1 MKKLSQVFCA
11 IMLVALMALGLVSNV
26 SSPVFAEG
34 TTFTYAIGGDTGNTL
49 NPMTADDRYGL
60 MATHLTFSPAYYIN
74 PDGSIQFI
82 LAESFEPSEDGL
94 TYTMKLKKDLKWS
107 DGEPLTADDIVYTYE
122 QINEK
127 GESMYID
134 GKPIEVV
141 KEDDQTVVFK
151 LPAVSASVVEMLV
164 AETGVLPK
172 HYFESRQ
179 GFDVNMLEDEL
190 VGSGPYKLTKY
201 ETGQYLKFEKNPY
214 YANGEAKIDT
224 IILRVIEN
232 SDTAALAL
240 QNGEIDAWI
249 GLPDMLDPFKDNDSF
264 QINNYS
270 EGRVA
275 YLRLNPMTEA
285 MQDKDY
291 RAGILYAL
299 DREEIMLA
307 GYTDAEF
314 FNLSYSFLPASN
326 EYYTDDVEK
335 YDQDLEKAKDLTANG
350 PKDLK
355 LAYIEE
361 DPVQSNQ
368 VLAIQ
373 AQLKKIGINV
383 ELVGMNGAAY
393 MGAAYDNENTDY
405 DIFMGGYVMGVDP
418 NTFAL
423 LFVQGQMNM
432 MNYHNEKID
441 QLFTEGNTTLDKE
454 KRMEIYHELQQLVA
468 DEAIFYP
475 FGGNL
480 RTLVTSA
487 RVGGMDDAIF
497 APVYTFADWSQ
508 LTLSE

>member
-1 MKKLSQVFCA
+1 M
-11 IMLVALMALGLVSNV
+11 VANFT
-26 SSPVFAEG
+26 SPVLAEG

-60 MATHLTFSPAYYIN
+60 MATHLAFSPAYYIN
-74 PDGSIQFI
+74 PDSSIHFI
-82 LAESFEPSEDGL
+82 LAESLEPSEDGL

-122 QINEK
+122 QINKK

-141 KEDDQTVVFK
+141 KEDDRTVVFK

-164 AETGVLPK
+164 AETSVLPK
-172 HYFESRQ
+172 HYFEGRQ
-179 GFDVNMLEDEL
+179 SFDVNMLEDEL

-214 YANGEAKIDT
+214 YANEEAKIDT
-224 IILRVIEN
+224 VILRVIEN

-240 QNGEIDAWI
+240 QNGEI
-249 GLPDMLDPFKDNDSF
+249 
-264 QINNYS
+264 
-270 EGRVA
+270 
-275 YLRLNPMTEA
+275 
-285 MQDKDY
+285 
-291 RAGILYAL
+291 
-299 DREEIMLA
+299 MLA
-307 GYTDAEF
+307 GYTDDEF
-314 FNLSYSFLPASN
+314 FDLSYSFLPASN

-335 YDQDLEKAKDLTANG
+335 YEQDLDKAKELTASG

-405 DIFMGGYVMGVDP
+405 DIFMG
-418 NTFAL
+418 
-423 LFVQGQMNM
+423 
-432 MNYHNEKID
+432 
-441 QLFTEGNTTLDKE
+441 
-454 KRMEIYHELQQLVA
+454 R
-468 DEAIFYP
+468 
-475 FGGNL
+475 L
-480 RTLVTSA
+480 RH
-487 RVGGMDDAIF
+487 GC
-497 APVYTFADWSQ
+497 
-508 LTLSE
+508 